1 MRVSLKSFRQRWQM
15 LLLALVLVFGQALV
29 AAHEIS
35 HAAGSA
41 QDGKDLGTV
50 CATCLALS
58 GLQGSPPPAHAPFAP
73 LKLADAQAEQPLPPL
88 PSLEIRTPFRSRAP
102 PFFPS

>member
-1 MRVSLKSFRQRWQM
+1 M

-35 HAAGSA
+35 HATGAS
-41 QDGKDLGTV
+41 QDGKDLGAV

-58 GLQGSPPPAHAPFAP
+58 GIQGAPPPAHAPFEP
-73 LKLADAQAEQPLPPL
+73 LKLADVHAERPLPPL
-88 PSLEIRTPFRSRAP
+88 PSLEVRAPYRSRAP
-102 PFFPS
+102 PVFPS

>member
-1 MRVSLKSFRQRWQM
+1 MRLPHKNFLQRWQM

-35 HAAGSA
+35 HATGAS
-41 QDGKDLGTV
+41 QDGKDLASV

-58 GLQGSPPPAHAPFAP
+58 GIQGAPPPAHAPLQAP
-73 LKLADAQAEQPLPPL
+73 TLADVQPEQPLPPL
-88 PSLEIRTPFRSRAP
+88 PCLEVRAPYRSRAP
-102 PFFPS
+102 PVFPS

>member
-1 MRVSLKSFRQRWQM
+1 M

-35 HAAGSA
+35 HATGAS
-41 QDGKDLGTV
+41 QDGKDLGAV

-58 GLQGSPPPAHAPFAP
+58 GIQGAPPPAHAPLDAP
-73 LKLADAQAEQPLPPL
+73 KLADVHAEQPLPPQ
-88 PSLEIRTPFRSRAP
+88 PNLEVRAPYRSRAP
-102 PFFPS
+102 PVFPS